1 MRTLRRVLVLAL
13 VAGATLDCTGP
24 PARESQPDN
33 YLRANGFRVT
43 GNESVLLRWQHRQM
57 PLRVFLPAPP
67 DGLFEDPQ
75 AIREVVRDSISKWED
90 LAAPGVPSFVFVDE
104 AGEADIPVA
113 WAEKPSGDWY
123 IATVTPRIRPGK
135 ETLRARGT
143 NSAWGAFSK
152 HLRRSAMA
160 LAEWQ
165 PFGVGH
171 LLITGRWRGGQP
183 APLDQVGSVVT
194 HEFGHALGL
203 LHSPKAGDIMYYAL
217 TPGITEP
224 SPRDQATLRLLYESP
239 IGRRVGSAQRV
250 R

>member
-123 IATVTPRIRPGK
+123 IAFCRLQIDPYSRT
-135 ETLRARGT
+135 
-143 NSAWGAFSK
+143 
-152 HLRRSAMA
+152 
-160 LAEWQ
+160 
-165 PFGVGH
+165 FGVGH